1 MKPILVGLLWL
12 GLMLGAAPVAYAKT
26 PGEIEVGAVLP
37 DALMKGLSGPSRKL
51 SEFRGKPLV
60 INVWASWC
68 APCRAEMAS
77 LERLSRV
84 KGGEQFTVIG
94 ISTDDYPERAKG
106 FLAKEKTSFSHFIDS
121 KLVLENML
129 GADRL
134 PLTVLVS
141 PQGKVLAKYYGGE
154 EWDSPRALMLVARNF
169 NIKL

>member
-12 GLMLGAAPVAYAKT
+12 GLMLGAAPAAIAKT